1 MWVYSADQLM
11 ENDGKILDDLGAI
24 LSDISRSYRATYQT
38 MLDKSKL
45 NSVNTFAKIIEC
57 SSGGNIVAIEKEKY
71 ARG

>member
-1 MWVYSADQLM
+1 MKEMSCV
-11 ENDGKILDDLGAI
+11 DLWSNTT

-45 NSVNTFAKIIEC
+45 NSINTFAKIIEY
-57 SSGGNIVAIEKEKY
+57 SSGDNIVAIEKEKY

>member
-1 MWVYSADQLM
+1 MKEMSGV
-11 ENDGKILDDLGAI
+11 DLWSNTT

-45 NSVNTFAKIIEC
+45 NSVNIFAKIIEC
-57 SSGGNIVAIEKEKY
+57 SSGDNIVAIEKEKY

>member
-1 MWVYSADQLM
+1 MKEMSCV
-11 ENDGKILDDLGAI
+11 DLWSNTI

-57 SSGGNIVAIEKEKY
+57 SSGDNIVAIEKEKY